1 MAKFDVESAYRN
13 VPVPTF
19 LLGKKWRGNYLI
31 ASFIF
36 ASIADLLEWI
46 LKHNYR
52 VKFLLHY
59 LDDFHTLGPP
69 NLPVCQNNLDF
80 CIRLFGDRGIPLHP
94 DNLEGPSTC
103 TLIVL
108 GIELD
113 SLALQA
119 RLPRNKFERIIAL
132 LDTWSSKQY
141 CMRKV
146 LEDHRQSPTRLK
158 IHSSGAYLFTAYDQ
172 LIISVP
178 ARWPTDKA

>member
-36 ASIADLLEWI
+36 ASFADLLEWI
-46 LKHNYR
+46 LKLNYR

-103 TLIVL
+103 TLTVL

-119 RLPRNKFERIIAL
+119 RLPRNKFERIIIL

-178 ARWPTDKA
+178 AR

>member
-1 MAKFDVESAYRN
+1 M
-13 VPVPTF
+13 TF
-19 LLGKKWRGNYLI
+19 
-31 ASFIF
+31 
-36 ASIADLLEWI
+36 
-46 LKHNYR
+46 
-52 VKFLLHY
+52 
-59 LDDFHTLGPP
+59 TLFSWLFFGPP

-103 TLIVL
+103 LTVL

-119 RLPRNKFERIIAL
+119 RLPRNKFECIIAL

-158 IHSSGAYLFTAYDQ
+158 IHFSGAYLFTAYDQ

-178 ARWPTDKA
+178 ARWPIDKAYSKIPFRSFVDSILSVAERIS

>member
-69 NLPVCQNNLDF
+69 TYLSARTTWIF
-80 CIRLFGDRGIPLHP
+80 AFGFLGTGVSPFTQITWRGRP
-94 DNLEGPSTC
+94 
-103 TLIVL
+103 
-108 GIELD
+108 
-113 SLALQA
+113 
-119 RLPRNKFERIIAL
+119 
-132 LDTWSSKQY
+132 
-141 CMRKV
+141 
-146 LEDHRQSPTRLK
+146 
-158 IHSSGAYLFTAYDQ
+158 
-172 LIISVP
+172 P
-178 ARWPTDKA
+178 AP